1 MRNGAGKAIAGVL
14 AAMLMAG
21 ACLGGWIVD
30 GSPSV
35 WIGAAVVT
43 PADEYTY
50 PVFHIPLGGN
60 WTDFELKASTGNFSS
75 NRVYWVASSFDT
87 ATNSVMGDTNVWVHF
102 TDNYAHEV
110 LAWRK
115 ATNAA
120 PIWGQLLNTASSVVE
135 YVVVQP
141 SHECETD
148 WAGWMSRTNDQLVWV
163 YTRYDGVGL
172 DTHWTPIVPVAWRA
186 ARFAP

>member
-1 MRNGAGKAIAGVL
+1 MRNGAGKTIAGVL
-14 AAMLMAG
+14 AVGLMAG
-21 ACLGGWIVD
+21 VCRAGWIVD

-35 WIGAAVVT
+35 WIGAAVAT
-43 PADEYTY
+43 PADAYTY

-87 ATNSVMGDTNVWVHF
+87 ATNSAMGDTNVWVHF
-102 TDNYAHEV
+102 TDNYANEV

-141 SHECETD
+141 SHACETD
-148 WAGWMSRTNDQLVWV
+148 WAGWMSRTNDRLVWV
-163 YTRYDGVGL
+163 YTRYDGIEL
-172 DTHWTPIVPVAWRA
+172 DTHWTPIVPVAWRT
-186 ARFAP
+186 ARVAP